1 MTSVVRAGWLWS
13 LCSLCSLPALSGC
26 PEREISE
33 VYPTQDSVEVKDI
46 PGVINR
52 AIDIVFLVDKSP
64 TMEDEQAALAANFP
78 RFIEVLETIEG
89 GLPELHLGVITQDV
103 GAGPYTDDRC
113 VGDGDG
119 GELQGIAR
127 VPGCT
132 PPTGNYISDVSDLD
146 GDRIKNYTGNL
157 ADTFSC
163 IAQVG
168 PAGCGFEQ
176 HLASLE
182 LALGGTVAA
191 NNGFL
196 RSGAFLAVVVISDED
211 DCSAS
216 DPANLFNPGAGN
228 TGPLGPLWDYRCA
241 EYGWTCDG
249 GPIGREP
256 GSYESCVPRED
267 SPYIHHPDH
276 YVEFLK
282 ELKQDDDL
290 VIVASIIGKSSPIVI
305 GTNEDNGFTDVQ
317 PSCRNG
323 AQNAEPMPRL
333 SYFGQQFPGRNIESS
348 ICDDDLA
355 DELREIG
362 EMIARTLG
370 TPCFQTELIQT
381 DLSTDPGLQLDCAV
395 TEILHPDT
403 EAAIGTPL
411 PRCRMIDDATVDPA
425 SAQPCYY
432 VYRDEVQCETYPTQ
446 LALGIYPPDR
456 VPPPDSAIH
465 AECVT
470 D

>member
-1 MTSVVRAGWLWS
+1 MTSVVRC
-13 LCSLCSLPALSGC
+13 CSLALLPALAGC
-26 PEREISE
+26 PDREISE
-33 VYPTQDSVEVKDI
+33 VHPTQDSVEIKDI

-64 TMEDEQAALAANFP
+64 TMEDEQESLAANFP

-89 GLPELHLGVITQDV
+89 GLPELHLGVITQDI
-103 GAGPYTDDRC
+103 GAAPYTDERC
-113 VGDGDG
+113 MGTGDG
-119 GELQGIAR
+119 GQLQGIAR

-132 PPTGNYISDVSDLD
+132 PPTGNYISDLSDAD
-146 GDRIKNYTGNL
+146 GDRIKNYTGSL

-168 PAGCGFEQ
+168 PDGCGFEQ

-191 NNGFL
+191 NNGFV
-196 RSGAFLAVVVISDED
+196 RSGAFLAVIVVSDED

-216 DPANLFNPGAGN
+216 DPGNLFNPGAGN
-228 TGPLGPLWDYRCA
+228 NGPLGPLSDYRCA
-241 EYGWTCDG
+241 EFGWTCDDG
-249 GPIGREP
+249 SIGREP
-256 GSYESCVPRED
+256 GTYESCVPNEAAQFVE
-267 SPYIHHPDH
+267 HPDH

-282 ELKQDDDL
+282 ELKQDDEL
-290 VIVASIIGKSSPIVI
+290 VIVASIIGPSSPVTI
-305 GTNEDNGFTDVQ
+305 GTNDETGFTEVK
-317 PSCRNG
+317 PSCING
-323 AQNAEPMPRL
+323 EQNAEPMPRL
-333 SYFGQQFPGRNIESS
+333 SYFGQQFPGRTIESS

-362 EMIARTLG
+362 AMIARTLG

-395 TEILHPDT
+395 AEVIHPDT

-432 VYRDEVQCETYPTQ
+432 IYRDALKCDTYPTH